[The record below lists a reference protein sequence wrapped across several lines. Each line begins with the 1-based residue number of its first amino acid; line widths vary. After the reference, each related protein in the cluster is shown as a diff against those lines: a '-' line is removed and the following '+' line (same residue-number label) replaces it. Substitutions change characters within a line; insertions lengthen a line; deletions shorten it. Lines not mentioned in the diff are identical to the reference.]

1 MGRFKVSTGHRYNNS
16 LTRLGVNLSPHSECG
31 RQPVVLA
38 DPIDVGRLRGN
49 LSLKGQ
55 QSIAQLIKSRY
66 STEGGI
72 GIESGGF

>member
-1 MGRFKVSTGHRYNNS
+1 MAVLAKYRSPLQKLFDP
-16 LTRLGVNLSPHSECG
+16 SPHSECG